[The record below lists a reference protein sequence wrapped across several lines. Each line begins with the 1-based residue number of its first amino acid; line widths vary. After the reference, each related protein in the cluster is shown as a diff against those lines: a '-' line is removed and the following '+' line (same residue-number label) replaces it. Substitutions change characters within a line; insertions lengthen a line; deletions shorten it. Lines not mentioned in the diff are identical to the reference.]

1 MTGQSTL
8 ATTAAT
14 NETAPSIA
22 RVAFRVPPF
31 LSADP
36 ELWFNVLER
45 NFDASGITTEA
56 TKYSHLCSNLDM
68 RYASEI
74 RDLIATLPAGEP
86 YTKTKVE
93 FLKRLNVSQE
103 EKTRKLLETQGDN
116 VVKTLCL
123 SHLPAHVQAILA
135 AQPNKPLDETAVL
148 ADAIMVTVRAT
159 QPFITPQVTA
169 VAPASLPTPAQPS
182 SLETMFMQVCSM
194 NAEMRQEIAEVRRS
208 LLAER
213 AHRSRSQSRGRAT
226 PRGRSQ
232 SRGRTGNPDHCWYRQ
247 RFGADATRCRHPCTF
262 AGNGTDRR

>member
-1 MTGQSTL
+1 MTGQTTL

-31 LSADP
+31 LPADP

-74 RDLIATLPAGEP
+74 RDLIATPPAGEP

-103 EKTRKLLETQGDN
+103 EKTRKLLETQVLGDRKPSQFLRHLRDLAGNEGDN
-116 VVKTLCL
+116 VVKTLWL

-135 AQPNKPLDETAVL
+135 A
-148 ADAIMVTVRAT
+148 
-159 QPFITPQVTA
+159 
-169 VAPASLPTPAQPS
+169 
-182 SLETMFMQVCSM
+182 
-194 NAEMRQEIAEVRRS
+194 
-208 LLAER
+208 
-213 AHRSRSQSRGRAT
+213 
-226 PRGRSQ
+226 
-232 SRGRTGNPDHCWYRQ
+232 
-247 RFGADATRCRHPCTF
+247 
-262 AGNGTDRR
+262 